1 MNAQMKRSKVAI
13 IGGGSAALLAAD
25 QLSMDFDVHI
35 YEKGKAL
42 ARKFLVAGDGG
53 FNITNSEKCPAILK
67 HYSNTK
73 ILQEALKLFDTTDTI
88 QWLKGMGIQT
98 FVGSSGRVF
107 PEKDMKPIH
116 VLNKI
121 MNQLKNKNVKI
132 HYQHEFKGFDPD
144 FDPILMHEDLRINLE
159 ADYVIFALGGGSW
172 PVTGSDGKWVDSFK
186 MVGLNLNHFEP
197 SNCGVNIPWSDEF
210 KAVFEGHYLKNL
222 SISIGNKTVLGEVVI
237 TSYGLEGNAIYPII
251 PLLRNELK
259 ATNGSVKIKLDLKAQ
274 NTHHQLLSKIKGK
287 TINSKKY
294 RSEFNLSPAA
304 LAITKQFTPKENYIS
319 PERFIEILKAVE
331 LPIEG
336 LRPLG
341 EAISSAGGL
350 KFSELNDDL
359 SFKKK
364 SNYYAIGEMLDWDT
378 ITGGFLLQAC
388 FSTAYFASKSILT
401 KNNK

>member
-1 MNAQMKRSKVAI
+1 MKKSKVAI

-53 FNITNSEKCPAILK
+53 FNITNNENCPEIFK
-67 HYSNTK
+67 YYSNDK
-73 ILQEALKLFDTTDTI
+73 ILHEALKSFDTTDTI

-107 PEKDMKPIH
+107 PEKDLKPIH

-121 MNQLKNKNVKI
+121 MNQLENKKVQI

-144 FDPILMHEDLRINLE
+144 FNPIIINEQTPIDFE
-159 ADYVIFALGGGSW
+159 ADYVIFALGGSSW
-172 PVTGSDGKWVDSFK
+172 SVTGSDGKWTDSFK
-186 MVGLNLNHFEP
+186 KAGLKLNPFEP
-197 SNCGVNIPWSDEF
+197 SNCGANIPWSDEF
-210 KAVFEGHYLKNL
+210 KASYEGHYLKNI
-222 SISIGNKTVLGEVVI
+222 SISIGHKTVLGEVVI

-251 PLLRNELK
+251 SLLRNELK
-259 ATNGSVKIKLDLKAQ
+259 TTNGPVKIKLDLKAQ

-287 TINSKKY
+287 NINSKKY
-294 RSEFNLSPAA
+294 RSEFNLSAAA

-331 LPIEG
+331 LPVEG
-336 LRPLG
+336 LRPLE

-359 SFKKK
+359 SFKTKP
-364 SNYYAIGEMLDWDT
+364 NYYAIGEMLDWDT

-388 FSTAYFASKSILT
+388 FSTAYLASKSILS
-401 KNNK
+401 KNNNKTK

>member
-1 MNAQMKRSKVAI
+1 MKKSKVAI

-53 FNITNSEKCPAILK
+53 FNITNSEKCPTILK
-67 HYSNTK
+67 CYSNDK
-73 ILQEALKLFDTTDTI
+73 ILHEALKSFDTTDTI

-121 MNQLKNKNVKI
+121 MNQLEHKKVQI
-132 HYQHEFKGFDPD
+132 HYQHEFKGFDTNFNPIIFNEQRPID
-144 FDPILMHEDLRINLE
+144 FE
-159 ADYVIFALGGGSW
+159 ADYVIFALGGSSW
-172 PVTGSDGKWVDSFK
+172 SVTGSDGKWIDSFK
-186 MVGLNLNHFEP
+186 KVGLKLNPFEP

-210 KAVFEGHYLKNL
+210 KTAYEGHYLKNL
-222 SISIGNKTVLGEVVI
+222 SISIGHKTVLGEVVI
-237 TSYGLEGNAIYPII
+237 TAYGLEGNAIYPII
-251 PLLRNELK
+251 SLLRNELK
-259 ATNGSVKIKLDLKAQ
+259 ATNGPVKIKLDLKAQ

-287 TINSKKY
+287 AINSKKY
-294 RSEFNLSPAA
+294 RTEFNLSAAA

-331 LPIEG
+331 LPVEG
-336 LRPLG
+336 LRPLE

-359 SFKKK
+359 SFKTQP
-364 SNYYAIGEMLDWDT
+364 NYYAIGEMLDWDT

-388 FSTAYFASKSILT
+388 FSTAYLASNSILS
-401 KNNK
+401 KNNNKT